1 MITSRVFFINYPHQ
15 IFITCCHY
23 TEPRCRCVKS
33 ARNDH
38 RSTLLI
44 FIKVSIQY
52 IILLIVFTLCGF
64 VACKLN

>member
-15 IFITCCHY
+15 IFITGCHY
-23 TEPRCRCVKS
+23 AELRCRCVKS

-38 RSTLLI
+38 RSTLSL